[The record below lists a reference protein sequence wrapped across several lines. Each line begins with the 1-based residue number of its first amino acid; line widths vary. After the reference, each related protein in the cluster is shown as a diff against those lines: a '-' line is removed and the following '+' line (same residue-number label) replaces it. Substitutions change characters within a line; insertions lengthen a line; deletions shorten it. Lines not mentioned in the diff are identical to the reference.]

1 MLMDSNIEEMQRTKR
16 LEKIQTYRLV
26 RDKILEHQDERE
38 LNREIERCN
47 LDCENV
53 VVSESKTKASL
64 LFLKRKRLNSHFPKS
79 MNIHFHTSS
88 IS

>member
-53 VVSESKTKASL
+53 VVS
-64 LFLKRKRLNSHFPKS
+64 
-79 MNIHFHTSS
+79 
-88 IS
+88 